1 MENTDKKDVKIN
13 KVFGEILKRERAKTG
28 KSQEKLALDAGINR
42 TYVLRLEQG
51 MMQPTITTFIKLAN
65 GLGIPAADLMRE
77 TEEAFIKSNL
87 HLKQ

>member
-1 MENTDKKDVKIN
+1 MENSGKKEVKIN
-13 KVFGEILKRERAKTG
+13 KIFGDILKRERAKTG

-65 GLGIPAADLMRE
+65 GLGISAADLMRE
-77 TEEAFIKSNL
+77 TEKAFIENTSSKD
-87 HLKQ
+87 

>member
-1 MENTDKKDVKIN
+1 MENTEQKEVKIN
-13 KVFGEILKRERAKTG
+13 KIFGEILKRERAKTG

-65 GLGIPAADLMRE
+65 GLGISAAELMKT
-77 TEEAFIKSNL
+77 TEEEYSN
-87 HLKQ
+87 K

>member
-1 MENTDKKDVKIN
+1 MENSEKKEVKIN
-13 KVFGEILKRERAKTG
+13 KIFGDILKRERAKTG

-65 GLGIPAADLMRE
+65 GLGISAAELMKT
-77 TEEAFIKSNL
+77 TEEEYSN
-87 HLKQ
+87 K

>member
-1 MENTDKKDVKIN
+1 MENSEKKEVKIN
-13 KVFGEILKRERAKTG
+13 KIFGDILKRERAKTG

-65 GLGIPAADLMRE
+65 GLGISATVLME
-77 TEEAFIKSNL
+77 KVEKEWSNAF
-87 HLKQ
+87 